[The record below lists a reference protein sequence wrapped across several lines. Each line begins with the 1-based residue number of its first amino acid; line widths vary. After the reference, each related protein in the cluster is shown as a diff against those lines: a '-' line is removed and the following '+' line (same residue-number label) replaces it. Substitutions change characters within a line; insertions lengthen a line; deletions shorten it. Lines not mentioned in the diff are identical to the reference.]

1 MGTISMTAPTI
12 WLSTIR
18 VSGADSYML
27 PRFILYF
34 YPDDVSNNSDRSI
47 IKTFYNYMD
56 CFMYRR
62 KILREKKLDGS
73 GNLIIKVRMKNDK
86 GEVEEF

>member
-1 MGTISMTAPTI
+1 MDVIILTM
-12 WLSTIR
+12 STMRLLAIR
-18 VSGADSYML
+18 VLGADSCML

-34 YPDDVSNNSDRSI
+34 YPDDAPNSDRSI

-62 KILREKKLDGS
+62 KILRERKLDKPGS
-73 GNLIIKVRMKNDK
+73 LVIKVQIRNENGKL
-86 GEVEEF
+86 EEW